1 VRSKKELFRV
11 KFTENKIIFEI
22 IRLLKTCQDENRN
35 LQLNESLETFCE
47 ATSDTNDLAKI
58 IKGQSHLLYN
68 TKVVI
73 HKQKEEIKTE
83 TIIIRNFSRIYRK

>member
-1 VRSKKELFRV
+1 MLFFLKKR
-11 KFTENKIIFEI
+11 
-22 IRLLKTCQDENRN
+22 QDENRN